1 MFGEISRKGESMTTF
16 EKRLNKLEAVVN
28 PKPLPPMILYCEGM
42 TEAECAKFNKPPT
55 PGNPLMLIVR
65 PAPEEG
71 EPCEP

>member
-1 MFGEISRKGESMTTF
+1 MTTF

-65 PAPEEG
+65 PVPEGG

>member
-1 MFGEISRKGESMTTF
+1 MATMA
-16 EKRLNKLEAVVN
+16 KRVDKLEAVVD

-65 PAPEEG
+65 PAPEGG